1 MCTVNPM
8 FHMDADYMWRWYNT
22 DRHGNLVSMSLRGFF
37 AFEDARRNYDEAQR
51 SAAQRSS
58 SMS

>member
-22 DRHGNLVSMSLRGFF
+22 DRHGNLVSMSLRGFL

-51 SAAQRSS
+51 GPLLQ
-58 SMS
+58 